1 MNLYRLAAERGN
13 AKSQYKYAEF
23 LASGTAGGKPDLLA
37 ALPWYRRAADQGNV
51 QALFRMGEFLL
62 DGVGFGKDE
71 QEASR
76 LFFLAAKQGYAPAQ
90 HALARM
96 YEAGRGDL
104 IKDDS
109 AAVYWL
115 TQAAQK
121 DDPSAQCELGLRY
134 LEGRGVTRS
143 LTRGEEWLQRAA
155 RGGDYKALRILRLR
169 GLVTPGNK

>member
-1 MNLYRLAAERGN
+1 
-13 AKSQYKYAEF
+13 
-23 LASGTAGGKPDLLA
+23 
-37 ALPWYRRAADQGNV
+37 
-51 QALFRMGEFLL
+51 MGEFRL
-62 DGVGFGKDE
+62 DGIGFEKDE
-71 QEASR
+71 HEASR

-96 YEAGRGDL
+96 YETGRGDL

-121 DDPSAQCELGLRY
+121 GEPSAQCELGLRY

-143 LTRGEEWLQRAA
+143 LTRGEEWLQRAV

-169 GLVTPGNK
+169 GLAAPRP